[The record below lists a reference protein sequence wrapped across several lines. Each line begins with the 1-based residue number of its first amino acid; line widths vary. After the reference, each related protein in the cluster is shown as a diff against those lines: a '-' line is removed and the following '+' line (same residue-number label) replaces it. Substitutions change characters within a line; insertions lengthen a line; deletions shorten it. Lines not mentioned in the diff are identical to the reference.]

1 MVKIPIT
8 YNFEDFR
15 QTKNLKIEQNVA
27 VQSNCSK
34 IIESIF
40 DTVDIEYMANNVIS
54 LVLIFSDI
62 SL

>member
-15 QTKNLKIEQNVA
+15 QTKNLKNEQNVA
-27 VQSNCSK
+27 VQSDCSK

-54 LVLIFSDI
+54 LVLIFFDI
-62 SL
+62 SS

>member
-15 QTKNLKIEQNVA
+15 QTKNLKNEQNVA

-54 LVLIFSDI
+54 LVLIFFDI
-62 SL
+62 SS